1 MRPLTAA
8 FELRRR
14 RACLGNEFFDR
25 SEALRRSKRADIGIA
40 FEWRSDL
47 ELSRQPDETRREV
60 VELALVDEKPRRR
73 HAHLPCIA
81 EFHRNRD
88 LRGLYGIAVRA
99 HDHRRVAAE
108 FHRHSLQ
115 RIRTLPEE
123 LLADVDRACERYFP
137 HGTRLHHGN
146 I

>member
-8 FELRRR
+8 FELRPR
-14 RACLGNEFFDR
+14 RACLGHEIFDR
-25 SEALRRSKRADIGIA
+25 SEALCRSKRADIRIG

-47 ELSRQPDETRREV
+47 ELFRQSDEMRREV
-60 VELALVDEKPRRR
+60 LELALMDEKPRRR

-99 HDHRRVAAE
+99 HD
-108 FHRHSLQ
+108 
-115 RIRTLPEE
+115 
-123 LLADVDRACERYFP
+123 
-137 HGTRLHHGN
+137 
-146 I
+146 